1 MMNTTDT
8 TVVAKAEHQHS
19 TEFLIRRGI
28 RATLNYTLLT
38 LLSFFFLFPL
48 IFMLVSAF
56 KTNEDQITK
65 DVAGLQ
71 AFVPYPLKIQPPVIR
86 LDEMDVEIREE
97 YTGLGLQN
105 FFDVFRRMN
114 FGRFM
119 FNSVYISGVTVVL
132 GLVVNSMAAYALA
145 RLKWKGRN
153 LTLAIIVALLIIP
166 FEAVAV
172 PLMLLTTK
180 LPWLDGT
187 IGWHNSFRVQIVPFV
202 ADAFSIFLFYQFF
215 IGLPKDL
222 EEAAIVDG
230 ADRFRIYWQIIV
242 PLSRPVFATVAILK
256 FLQYWGSYLWPL
268 MVIQLPEY
276 RPLTVA
282 MQEFFGQ
289 YPRLWG
295 DTLAFASMITVP
307 VLIVFALFQKW
318 FVQSIASAGVKG

>member
-1 MMNTTDT
+1 MSAQTDIQT
-8 TVVAKAEHQHS
+8 HS
-19 TEFLIRRGI
+19 TEYLARKGVR
-28 RATLNYTLLT
+28 TTVNYVVM
-38 LLSFFFLFPL
+38 SIIAFFFLFPL
-48 IFMLVSAF
+48 IFMLVSAV
-56 KTNEDQITK
+56 KTNEDQITN
-65 DVAGLQ
+65 DVAGLR
-71 AFVPYPLKIQPPVIR
+71 AFIPYPLKFQPYVPE
-86 LDEMDVEIREE
+86 LDQADVEVREQ
-97 YTGLGLQN
+97 YTGIGLQN
-105 FFDVFRRMN
+105 FFDVFGRMQ
-114 FGRFM
+114 FGRFLV
-119 FNSVYISGVTVVL
+119 NSIFISGSTVVL
-132 GLVVNSMAAYALA
+132 GLLVNSMAAYSLA

-153 LTLAIIVALLIIP
+153 IVLAVIVALLIIP

-180 LPWLDGT
+180 LPWFDGT
-187 IGWHNSFRVQIVPFV
+187 IGWHNTYHVQIIPFI

-230 ADRFRIYWQIIV
+230 ADRLLIYWQIII
-242 PLSRPVFATVAILK
+242 PLSRPVIATVAILK

-268 MVIQLPEY
+268 MVIQLPNY

-295 DTLAFASMITVP
+295 DTLAFASMITIP

-318 FVQSIASAGVKG
+318 FVQSVASSGVKG